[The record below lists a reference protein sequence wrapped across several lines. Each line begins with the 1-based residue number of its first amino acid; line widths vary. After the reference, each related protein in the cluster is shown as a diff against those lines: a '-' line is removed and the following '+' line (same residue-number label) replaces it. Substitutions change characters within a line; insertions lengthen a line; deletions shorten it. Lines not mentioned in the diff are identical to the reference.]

1 MLILS
6 SMLLDVIV
14 VLLIAAWGYLGF
26 RKGFMQSLIGFT
38 STSVSLIFAIALAK
52 PFSKLL
58 DLMKLSKAIGTDG
71 KGTFALLLISA
82 AILFIIAKVAF
93 WYISKLAGKWKEKS
107 PATKHVDS
115 TLGILFG
122 VAKMLF
128 TVFAVL
134 GIFYIMSWMPGLN
147 KAISW
152 LLKGSHVA
160 KWFYDIMARVITSLI
175 GRI

>member
-58 DLMKLSKAIGTDG
+58 DLVKLSKAIGTDG

-82 AILFIIAKVAF
+82 VILFVIAKVAF
-93 WYISKLAGKWKEKS
+93 WYISKLAGKWTEKS
-107 PATKHVDS
+107 PITKHVDR
-115 TLGILFG
+115 TLGIAFG
-122 VAKMLF
+122 VGKMLF
-128 TVFAVL
+128 IVFAAL
-134 GIFYIMSWMPGLN
+134 GIFHVLSWVP
-147 KAISW
+147 W
-152 LLKGSHVA
+152 LKGIVNWFMEGSHVA
-160 KWFYDIMARVITSLI
+160 KWFYDIMVRVITSLI
-175 GRI
+175 ARL